1 MSEMDL
7 QYDDDNES
15 QDYPENEGGYDDEG
29 ELGDG
34 ENSEEGTVI
43 ADEDDVD
50 VDVDEDA
57 KEDGQLDFGITKPM
71 HHSASDTFYDEE
83 NDGQPMKEITFTIE
97 QGEESGDDSKSRQ
110 NLNTKRGYDIVTEDV
125 SVDPEKKRRKI

>member
-1 MSEMDL
+1 MDL

-15 QDYPENEGGYDDEG
+15 QDYPENEGDYDDEG

-50 VDVDEDA
+50 VDEDA

-71 HHSASDTFYDEE
+71 HHSTSDTYYDEE
-83 NDGQPMKEITFTIE
+83 NDGQPIKEITFTIE
-97 QGEESGDDSKSRQ
+97 QGEESSDDPKSRQ
-110 NLNTKRGYDIVTEDV
+110 MNSKRGYDIATEDV